1 VEGKMP
7 VFISHKQEDSAQAA
21 ELHRYFTSNG
31 VPAYV
36 DLLELGQ
43 PGLKSDEDIT
53 NRILDRLNK
62 CTHLMALVSEVTK
75 QSWWVPFE
83 IGVATNQG
91 NRISSLNYKLV
102 DLPEY
107 LKIWPVLRTKEH
119 LDRYIQL
126 YRTDK
131 TAQKAFTDS
140 VQAARTAADF
150 HRQMKSI
157 TGQLR

>member
-1 VEGKMP
+1 MP
-7 VFISHKQEDSAQAA
+7 VFISHKQEDSAEAA
-21 ELHRYFTSNG
+21 ELHRYFTSRG

-36 DLLELGQ
+36 DLLEIGQ

-53 NRILDRLNK
+53 NRILDRLSK
-62 CTHLMALVSEVTK
+62 CTHLMAIVSGVTRL
-75 QSWWVPFE
+75 SWWVPFE
-83 IGVATNQG
+83 IGIATNQG
-91 NRISSLNYKLV
+91 NRISSLNYKQLI

-107 LKIWPVLRTKEH
+107 LKIWPVLRTREH
-119 LDRYIQL
+119 LDRYIAL
-126 YRTDK
+126 YKADG

-140 VQAARTAADF
+140 AQATRTASDF